1 MGKLQKLRL
10 RFLSHLMMVRSKLD
24 LRSATLQ
31 NHTDATEKSSLA
43 AKSGDVADVGCA
55 GATPLGAC
63 SELHWSEVR
72 RICSEP
78 TAELYRS
85 DSLSSLVSQ
94 ESDDVF
100 LEGEHSQAELQC
112 RSGM

>member
-1 MGKLQKLRL
+1 MGKLQKLRS
-10 RFLSHLMMVRSKLD
+10 RFFSRLMMVRNKLD
-24 LRSATLQ
+24 LRS
-31 NHTDATEKSSLA
+31 NRTDATEKSSRV
-43 AKSGDVADVGCA
+43 AKSDDVADVGCA
-55 GATPLGAC
+55 GATPFGAC

-72 RICSEP
+72 RIYSEP

-100 LEGEHSQAELQC
+100 LEGGHNQEELQC
-112 RSGM
+112 KSGRK